1 MQPGN
6 VALPYVPQCD
16 KECLGMG
23 SLQNDRLCTQARMPL
38 MGGSWYLGN
47 PAPSLVLA
55 QQPNAHGSQIA

>member
-38 MGGSWYLGN
+38 MGGSWYLET
-47 PAPSLVLA
+47 
-55 QQPNAHGSQIA
+55 QPHP